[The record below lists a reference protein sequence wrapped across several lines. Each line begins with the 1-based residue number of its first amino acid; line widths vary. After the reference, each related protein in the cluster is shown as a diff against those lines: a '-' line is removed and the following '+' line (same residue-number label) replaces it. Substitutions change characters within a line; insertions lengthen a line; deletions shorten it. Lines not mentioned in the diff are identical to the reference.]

1 MRLIQ
6 MASNENQ
13 EIDFLNKKYTEPVEI
28 FIGEEGDQNR
38 AHLVWQ
44 PGKGPKSIFGVTQKD
59 RAAAEQLEDFINELY
74 ILSPGNYIA
83 GSPVGPFFAGTRDD
97 LPTVIYAV
105 NLFYTGIPIKVVGEA
120 PTMADFMLD
129 DSTAVDEDG
138 NTIVR

>member
-1 MRLIQ
+1 
-6 MASNENQ
+6 MASNKNQ
-13 EIDFLNKKYTEPVEI
+13 DVDFLDKKYTEPVEI
-28 FIGEEGDQNR
+28 FIGEDGDQNQ

-44 PGKGPKSIFGVTQKD
+44 PGDGSKSVFGVTQKD
-59 RAAAEQLEDFINELY
+59 RAAAEQLEDFIDDLY
-74 ILSPGNYIA
+74 ISSPGNYIA
-83 GSPVGPFFAGTRDD
+83 GSPVGPFFVGTRND

-105 NLFYTGIPIKVVGEA
+105 NLLYTGMPIKVVGEA